1 MRLSGT
7 VYSETLEMDTPISIV
22 TPNSLSQEQPYKV
35 AYILHGLRGNASSWL
50 DYSMLPV
57 YAMGGNTI
65 YILPDAGRS
74 IYTDM
79 QHGFLYFTYL
89 TEELPRICQSLFH
102 ISADREHTAVIGAS
116 MGGYGALKCALTKPE
131 QYGMCGAFSSGCLF
145 IKNDLAFMRS
155 KGFEE
160 ATRIFGRQLAND
172 IPSIFGDDLE
182 WKPEYELTELASAA
196 KQKGILPDIFMTC
209 GTEDK
214 FRPDHI
220 KFCQALDGIG
230 VAYHYEEWQDIHSFH
245 CFNEGLRR
253 AIERFGL

>member
-7 VYSETLEMDTPISIV
+7 VYSNILEMDTPISVV
-22 TPNSLSQEQPYKV
+22 TPNNLTKEQPYKV

-79 QHGFLYFTYL
+79 KHGFRYFTFI
-89 TEELPRICQSLFH
+89 TEELPQICRSVFN
-102 ISADREHTAVIGAS
+102 ISADRENTAVMGAS

-145 IKNDLAFMRS
+145 IRNDLAFM
-155 KGFEE
+155 KEHGIEE
-160 ATRIFGRQLAND
+160 ATRLFGQQLAND
-172 IPSIFGDDLE
+172 IPSVFGEDLE
-182 WKPEYELTELASAA
+182 WLPEYELTELAKSAR
-196 KQKGILPDIFMTC
+196 QKGILPEIYMTC
-209 GTEDK
+209 GTDDK
-214 FRPDHI
+214 FYPDHI
-220 KFCQALDGIG
+220 SFAKELDQIGIDYTFEQWQAKHDFL
-230 VAYHYEEWQDIHSFH
+230 
-245 CFNEGLRR
+245 CFNEALRR
-253 AIERFGL
+253 AVFKFKL